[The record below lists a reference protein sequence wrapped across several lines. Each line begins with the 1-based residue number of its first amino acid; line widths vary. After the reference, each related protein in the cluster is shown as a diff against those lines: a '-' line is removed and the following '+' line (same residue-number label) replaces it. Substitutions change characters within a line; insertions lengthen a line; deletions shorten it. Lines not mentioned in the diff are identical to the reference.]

1 MSTEIKAPSFPES
14 VAEGSVATWHK
25 QTGDSVERDEL
36 LVEIE
41 TDKVVLEVVAPE
53 AGTLSEIR
61 VEEGDTVQ
69 SEQVLGLLGEAD
81 EASDSEDDESSQEQE
96 SASKEADDSDGDE
109 DAKKDKES
117 KPAEKSKD
125 TKASGKQHDVKAPSF
140 PESIQEGTVSSWQK
154 QVGEAVKRDEV
165 LAEIETDK
173 VVLEVVAPADGALA
187 EIKVEEGDTV
197 ESEQV
202 LAVFAEGEG
211 GGDASSDSDDD
222 VASQQSEQDDEQAD
236 DEKAGDQILAPSARK
251 LVAEHDLDAS
261 KIKGTGKG
269 GRVLKEDVQ
278 KAIDSGSAKKGAS
291 KAKSDQKASG
301 KQTDAKASGQ
311 ETSSTV
317 AKAAE
322 AAPSLEGERPEK
334 RVPMS
339 RLRQTI
345 AKRLVQAQQTAAM
358 LTTYNEVDMGA
369 VMAMRSQY
377 KDTFLKTHDIK
388 LGFMGFFI
396 KAASEALKRFPDVNA
411 SIDGNDIVYHG
422 YQDIG
427 VAVSTPRGLVVPVL
441 RDTESMKIADIEK
454 GIADF
459 GKRARDGKLGI
470 DEMQGGT
477 FTITNGG
484 IFGSLMS
491 TPILNPPQTAI
502 LGMHK
507 IQERPMAIDGKVEI
521 RPMMYLALSY
531 DHRMIDG
538 KDAVQ
543 FLVTLKELLEDP
555 ARLLLDV

>member
-1 MSTEIKAPSFPES
+1 MATDIKAPTFPES
-14 VAEGSVATWHK
+14 VAEGSVAAWHK
-25 QTGDSVERDEL
+25 KPGDSVERDEL
-36 LVEIE
+36 IVEIE

-53 AGTLSEIR
+53 AGTLSE
-61 VEEGDTVQ
+61 VLAEEGDTVE
-69 SEQVLGLLGEAD
+69 SEQLLGRIGAGEAKGGGQKA
-81 EASDSEDDESSQEQE
+81 EAKAEEP
-96 SASKEADDSDGDE
+96 
-109 DAKKDKES
+109 AKKQAEA
-117 KPAEKSKD
+117 KPA
-125 TKASGKQHDVKAPSF
+125 AGGKTHEVKAPTF
-140 PESIQEGTVSSWQK
+140 PESIQEGTVASWNK

-173 VVLEVVAPADGALA
+173 VVLEVVAPADGALT
-187 EIKVEEGDTV
+187 EIKAEEGSQVT
-197 ESEQV
+197 SEQV
-202 LAVFAEGEG
+202 LATFTEGAG
-211 GGDASSDSDDD
+211 GESAPATGADEKPAAS
-222 VASQQSEQDDEQAD
+222 AD
-236 DEKAGDQILAPSARK
+236 DGASDEKVGDKILAPAARK
-251 LVAEHDLDAS
+251 LVAEHDLDVS
-261 KIKGTGKG
+261 KIEGTGKG

-278 KAIDSGSAKKGAS
+278 RAVKEGSAKKGA
-291 KAKSDQKASG
+291 KPAGGAQ
-301 KQTDAKASGQ
+301 
-311 ETSSTV
+311 
-317 AKAAE
+317 AAA
-322 AAPSLEGERPEK
+322 AAPAVEGERPEK

-369 VMAMRSQY
+369 VMDLRSQY
-377 KDTFLKTHDIK
+377 KDSFLKAHDVK
-388 LGFMGFFI
+388 LGFMGFFV

-411 SIDGNDIVYHG
+411 SIDGTDIVYHG

-427 VAVSTPRGLVVPVL
+427 VAVSTDRGLVVPVL
-441 RDTESMKIADIEK
+441 RDTDSMKIADVEK
-454 GIADF
+454 GIVDF

-507 IQERPMAIDGKVEI
+507 IQERPMAVNGKVEI
-521 RPMMYLALSY
+521 RPMMYLAVSY

-543 FLVTLKELLEDP
+543 FLVTIKELLEDP
-555 ARLLLDV
+555 SRLLLDI